1 MFYNKNVTVMAKL
14 SSDDIIEIIKD
25 SGSISLSDLKKL
37 SLKDLEKVLDA
48 LRFWCVYSDGD
59 KKKIK
64 KNK

>member
-1 MFYNKNVTVMAKL
+1 MAKL

-48 LRFWCVYSDGD
+48 LRFWCVYYDGD

>member
-1 MFYNKNVTVMAKL
+1 MAKL
-14 SSDDIIEIIKD
+14 NSDELIQMIQD
-25 SGSISLSDLKKL
+25 SGAISLSDLKKL

>member
-1 MFYNKNVTVMAKL
+1 MTIMAKL

-37 SLKDLEKVLDA
+37 SLKDLEKVLDSI
-48 LRFWCVYSDGD
+48 RFWCVYSDGD

>member
-1 MFYNKNVTVMAKL
+1 MKNVTIMAKL

>member
-1 MFYNKNVTVMAKL
+1 MSKF
-14 SSDDIIEIIKD
+14 SSDDLIEMIKE
-25 SGSISLSDLKKL
+25 SGNISLSDLKKL

>member
-1 MFYNKNVTVMAKL
+1 MAKL
-14 SSDDIIEIIKD
+14 NSDELIQMIQD
-25 SGSISLSDLKKL
+25 SGAVSLSDLKKL

-59 KKKIK
+59 KNKIK

>member
-1 MFYNKNVTVMAKL
+1 MAKF
-14 SSDDIIEIIKD
+14 SSDDLIEMIKD
-25 SGSISLSDLKKL
+25 SGTISLSDLKKL

-59 KKKIK
+59 KKKMK

>member
-1 MFYNKNVTVMAKL
+1 MSKL
-14 SSDDIIEIIKD
+14 SSDDLIEMIKE
-25 SGSISLSDLKKL
+25 SGNISLSDLKKL

>member
-1 MFYNKNVTVMAKL
+1 MAKL
-14 SSDDIIEIIKD
+14 NSDELIQMIQD
-25 SGSISLSDLKKL
+25 SGAISLSELKKL

>member
-1 MFYNKNVTVMAKL
+1 MAKL

-48 LRFWCVYSDGD
+48 IHFGAFTPMA
-59 KKKIK
+59 IK
-64 KNK
+64 RK

>member
-1 MFYNKNVTVMAKL
+1 MGKL
-14 SSDDIIEIIKD
+14 SSDDLIEMIKE
-25 SGSISLSDLKKL
+25 SGNISLSDLKNL

>member
-1 MFYNKNVTVMAKL
+1 MAKL
-14 SSDDIIEIIKD
+14 NSDELIQMIQD
-25 SGSISLSDLKKL
+25 SGAVSLSDLKKL

>member
-1 MFYNKNVTVMAKL
+1 MSKL
-14 SSDDIIEIIKD
+14 NSDDFIEIIKE
-25 SGSISLSDLKKL
+25 SGNISLSDLKKL

>member
-1 MFYNKNVTVMAKL
+1 MAKF
-14 SSDDIIEIIKD
+14 SSDDLIEMIKD
-25 SGSISLSDLKKL
+25 SGNISLSDLKKL

-59 KKKIK
+59 KKKMK

>member
-1 MFYNKNVTVMAKL
+1 MISVIIMATL
-14 SSDDIIEIIKD
+14 NSDDLIEMIKE
-25 SGSISLSDLKKL
+25 SGNISLSDLKKL

-59 KKKIK
+59 KKKFK

>member
-1 MFYNKNVTVMAKL
+1 VTTKAKL

-25 SGSISLSDLKKL
+25 SGSISLSDIKKL

-48 LRFWCVYSDGD
+48 IRFWCVYSDGD

>member
-1 MFYNKNVTVMAKL
+1 MAKL
-14 SSDDIIEIIKD
+14 SSDELIQMVQD
-25 SGSISLSDLKKL
+25 SGTISLSDLKKL

-64 KNK
+64 KK

>member
-1 MFYNKNVTVMAKL
+1 MAKL
-14 SSDDIIEIIKD
+14 NSDELIQIIQD
-25 SGSISLSDLKKL
+25 SGTVSLSDLKKL
-37 SLKDLEKVLDA
+37 LLKDLEKVLDA

>member
-1 MFYNKNVTVMAKL
+1 MATL
-14 SSDDIIEIIKD
+14 NSDDLIEMIKE
-25 SGSISLSDLKKL
+25 SGNISLSDLKKL

-59 KKKIK
+59 KKKFK

>member
-1 MFYNKNVTVMAKL
+1 MIMAKF
-14 SSDDIIEIIKD
+14 SSDDLIEMIKD
-25 SGSISLSDLKKL
+25 SGNISLSDLKKL

-59 KKKIK
+59 KKKMK

>member
-1 MFYNKNVTVMAKL
+1 MAKF
-14 SSDDIIEIIKD
+14 SSDDLIEMIKN
-25 SGSISLSDLKKL
+25 SGTISLSDLKKL

-59 KKKIK
+59 KKKMK

>member
-1 MFYNKNVTVMAKL
+1 MAKL
-14 SSDDIIEIIKD
+14 NSDELIQMIQD
-25 SGSISLSDLKKL
+25 SGAISLSDLKKL

-64 KNK
+64 KNTVNK